1 MMENNTTSSNCI
13 LYDVWHYLITFY
25 FKNLEVLSKLRQCN
39 YVFKQLVDNNS
50 NCYYNAKQSFSIKK
64 GTLILNPNRLDVKE
78 IQLNC
83 HFKIIGFIYSSNT
96 TKMIH
101 LELLLKKSNY
111 EELYNYIEN
120 YFISANFS
128 LAIKDGLC
136 LTDFLPDKEVDF
148 MVGRRYNGFVF
159 YETPR
164 LREEEITPETRLN
177 RVVKSSGKDW
187 EKSWL
192 NHFIYEKNCIL
203 NEVYFEIVLE
213 DE

>member
-1 MMENNTTSSNCI
+1 MDSNTTFKF
-13 LYDVWHYLITFY
+13 VGWHYLITFC
-25 FKNLEVLSKLRQCN
+25 FKELIVLSKLRQCN
-39 YVFKQLVDNNS
+39 HLFKKLVDENS
-50 NCYYNAKQSFSIKK
+50 NCYQDAKQSFSIKK
-64 GTLILNPNRLDVKE
+64 GTLVLNPNRLDVKE
-78 IQLNC
+78 TQLNC
-83 HFKIIGFIYSSNT
+83 YFKIIGFINSSDI

-101 LELLLKKSNY
+101 LELIMKKYDY
-111 EELYNYIEN
+111 EILYNYVEN

-128 LAIKDGLC
+128 LAIKDGLS

-177 RVVKSSGKDW
+177 RVVKSSSKDW
-187 EKSWL
+187 ENSWL
-192 NHFIYEKNCIL
+192 NHFIYKKNCIL
-203 NEVYFEIVLE
+203 NQVYFEIVLE